1 MSDKTLTGLNALVT
15 GSGRGIGKEIA
26 LALGREG
33 ANVLVH
39 YFRSKDGASETVD
52 ALLNEGVQ
60 AVAIQADLSSGREIA
75 SLVKT
80 SVEKLGSI
88 DILVNNAGAIIQP
101 AHWEHMSDEIWD
113 QTLNVNL
120 KSAYRLI
127 KSIAPGMRERQQGTI
142 VNIAS
147 LYGILGA
154 APVIAYTIAK
164 AGLINLTRSFA
175 KDLAPYV
182 RVNAVAP
189 GNIDTEMTAAA
200 GEGFIAS
207 VVQATPLKRLGR
219 PEEVAAVVA
228 FLASP
233 QASFITG
240 QVIVV
245 DGGLS
250 L

>member
-120 KSAYRLI
+120 K
-127 KSIAPGMRERQQGTI
+127 
-142 VNIAS
+142 
-147 LYGILGA
+147 
-154 APVIAYTIAK
+154 
-164 AGLINLTRSFA
+164 
-175 KDLAPYV
+175 
-182 RVNAVAP
+182 
-189 GNIDTEMTAAA
+189 
-200 GEGFIAS
+200 
-207 VVQATPLKRLGR
+207 
-219 PEEVAAVVA
+219 
-228 FLASP
+228 
-233 QASFITG
+233 
-240 QVIVV
+240 
-245 DGGLS
+245 
-250 L
+250 